1 MICGEKDLVW
11 QHEALKKRSWN
22 KVKLA
27 WNDPTEQSMR
37 HEDNNGESMWLYY
50 PRANAN
56 SLIHANRFQESGRE
70 KTDES
75 WGPDS
80 KSTG

>member
-1 MICGEKDLVW
+1 MFCDEKDLVW
-11 QHEALKKRSWN
+11 QHEALQKGSWN
-22 KVKLA
+22 EVKLS
-27 WNDPTEQSMR
+27 WNDSTEQNMR
-37 HEDNNGESMWLYY
+37 HEDNKGEPMWLYY

-56 SLIHANRFQESGRE
+56 SLLHANRYQESGWE
-70 KTDES
+70 KKDES